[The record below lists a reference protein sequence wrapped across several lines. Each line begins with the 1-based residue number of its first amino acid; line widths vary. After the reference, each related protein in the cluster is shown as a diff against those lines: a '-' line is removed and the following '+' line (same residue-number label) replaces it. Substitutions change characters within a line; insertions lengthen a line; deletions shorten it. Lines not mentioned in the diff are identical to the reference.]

1 MKNDAGTR
9 HLKEVIKKEEEQM
22 VAHDVLKLELKR
34 LRESLNAKADEVF
47 GLQNRKFQL
56 QMSMEERQ
64 QEIKV
69 HSDVLRAQLKAVE
82 DERHTAAKELSDR
95 LLKVGMHDS

>member
-1 MKNDAGTR
+1 M
-9 HLKEVIKKEEEQM
+9 
-22 VAHDVLKLELKR
+22 
-34 LRESLNAKADEVF
+34 F
-47 GLQNRKFQL
+47 GLENRKFQL
-56 QMSMEERQ
+56 QMSMDERQ